1 MSKQDRQ
8 GVRTS
13 AGLEQKYR
21 FGKAFADQRL
31 SINEQGELIYK
42 LDNSLSGAE
51 RSLSSLLD
59 GVTALEGKADN
70 IDAEVGELEQSLSD
84 LSKNVAPSGY
94 GLGSA
99 NSQLIG
105 NRDVNDIVE
114 NGWYLWN
121 STTGTTLNT
130 PFGAGQMLVIARD
143 GGRYCTQIAFE
154 ANKTTSIKVRSQGY
168 DKTWS
173 DWEYINPPMA
183 SGAEYRTTDRIHAKA
198 VYKKADANGSISYRL
213 NGETAWYPEKMGMK
227 LLWTNENHIST
238 FNAQTISVA
247 LSGYQWV
254 AIRYKLGHDKDYVKT
269 VFGAVGDTLNM
280 DAITDSGYV
289 GNRRAITSATNVEF
303 EAATY
308 SANVSNKQQYL
319 IPLAIYGIKGVC

>member
-59 GVTALEGKADN
+59 GVTALEEKADN
-70 IDAEVGELEQSLSD
+70 TDVAVGELEQSLSD
-84 LSKNVAPSGY
+84 FSKNVASY
-94 GLGSA
+94 GLGANTVETSDLNNETKCGWKAFTSTSA
-99 NSQLIG
+99 NRPFDYGVVMTMNRYGSQI
-105 NRDVNDIVE
+105 
-114 NGWYLWN
+114 
-121 STTGTTLNT
+121 
-130 PFGAGQMLVIARD
+130 
-143 GGRYCTQIAFE
+143 TQIAFNPFM
-154 ANKTTSIKVRSQGY
+154 AGRGQICIRHFYSN
-168 DKTWS
+168 TWYE
-173 DWEYINPPMA
+173 WEYLNPPMI
-183 SGAEYRTTDRIHAKA
+183 SGVEYRTTERMHNKV
-198 VYKKADANGSISYRL
+198 VYKKADANGNISYRL
-213 NGETAWYPEKMGMK
+213 DGESTWYPEKMGMK
-227 LLWTNENHIST
+227 LLWSNDNHTNT
-238 FNAQTISVA
+238 FNAQSVSVS

-254 AIRYKLGHDKDYVKT
+254 AIRYKLRTDLGYVKT
-269 VFGAVGDTLNM
+269 VFGAVGDTLSM

-289 GNRRAITSATNVEF
+289 GKRLAITSAANVEF

-308 SANVSNKQQYL
+308 SANVSNKQDYL
-319 IPLAIYGIKGVC
+319 IPLAIYGINGVC